1 MLNDCPHELKAFFY
15 EMGRQ
20 EPLSKLGWWILLRWV
35 LLGVTIFATLIGNKL
50 IYLSLPTTTILS
62 LCFPVVLLNALLYY
76 HFRVL
81 KKAPFLDTKIVDRIT
96 YVHFG
101 IDWIF
106 ITLLFHYTGG
116 IASPLLFY
124 FLFHVILGGA
134 LLERRAC
141 FIYVTLIA
149 LTVTALAFL
158 ELTGY
163 LPHIYSS
170 SFIAREV
177 QNNPFFVLMILFF
190 FHTVLYIS
198 ISFVSQVLNRLR
210 ERILQLMDLQQ
221 KLEHSNQK
229 LELLNEVAR
238 DTTSTLGLT
247 PRLNYVCSSIRH
259 LMGVKGVTIRL
270 LDERTNRL
278 ELVSACGLSETY
290 INKGPVDA
298 DKSLADALKGE
309 PHFVLDAPTD
319 PSVQYPDEARKEG
332 IVSMLSFPLK
342 GREKVIGTLRLYTSQ
357 RRDFRQDEFEFLS
370 ALASQGAISIEN
382 AKIYD
387 GLKRQDD
394 AKNEFIILT
403 THELKGPL
411 MAIQG
416 LLEVMLKGYVGTLAP
431 KQKELIERMFKRIE
445 SVLDLSA
452 ELLNLY
458 QWQSRRPDVDWI
470 PISIKKQIQ
479 RTVDLFEAI
488 AQEKGLTINVELPD
502 EDLTLVGTEEELEA
516 ILNNL
521 VSNAIKYTPRGG
533 SVSLGLLASEG
544 QAVVRVRDTGIGIS
558 SEDLPKIFNEFFRSK
573 DAKSVDPSGRGLGLS
588 FVKKIVESLR
598 GTIRV
603 KSEKGKGTE
612 FTLVFPKKQG

>member
-1 MLNDCPHELKAFFY
+1 M
-15 EMGRQ
+15 
-20 EPLSKLGWWILLRWV
+20 
-35 LLGVTIFATLIGNKL
+35 GVTISATLVGNKL
-50 IYLSLPTTTILS
+50 IHLSLPTTMILI
-62 LCFPVVLLNALLYY
+62 LCVPVILLNALLHY

-81 KKAPFLDTKIVDRIT
+81 KKAPFRDIRIVDRIT

-106 ITLLFHYTGG
+106 IALLFHYTGG

-124 FLFHVILGGA
+124 FLFHVILSGV
-134 LLERRAC
+134 LLKRWAC
-141 FIYVTLIA
+141 FIYTTLIA
-149 LTVTALAFL
+149 LTITALALL

-163 LPHIYSS
+163 LSHIYSS
-170 SFIAREV
+170 SFISREV
-177 QNNPFFVLMILFF
+177 QNNPFFVLMLLFF

-198 ISFVSQVLNRLR
+198 SSFVSQVLNHLR

-229 LELLNEVAR
+229 LELLNQVAR
-238 DTTSTLGLT
+238 DTASTLGLT
-247 PRLNYVCSSIRH
+247 PRLNFVCSSIRY
-259 LMGVKGVTIRL
+259 LMAVKGVAIRL

-298 DKSLADALKGE
+298 DKSLAEALRGE
-309 PHFVLDAPTD
+309 PHFVLDAPND

-342 GREKVIGTLRLYTSQ
+342 GREKVIGTLRLYTSE
-357 RRDFRQDEFEFLS
+357 RRDFRQEELEFLS

-458 QWQSRRPDVDWI
+458 QWQSRRPDTDWI
-470 PISIKKQIQ
+470 PMPMKKQIQ
-479 RTVDLFEAI
+479 RTVNLFEAI
-488 AQEKGLTINVELPD
+488 AGEKGLTINVDLPD
-502 EDLTLVGTEEELEA
+502 EDIMLVGTEEE
-516 ILNNL
+516 
-521 VSNAIKYTPRGG
+521 
-533 SVSLGLLASEG
+533 
-544 QAVVRVRDTGIGIS
+544 
-558 SEDLPKIFNEFFRSK
+558 
-573 DAKSVDPSGRGLGLS
+573 
-588 FVKKIVESLR
+588 
-598 GTIRV
+598 
-603 KSEKGKGTE
+603 
-612 FTLVFPKKQG
+612 